1 MWSDLVRNIWYPPS
15 GVSDVGGPTNAKYWL
30 LFNAFSGIY
39 VVAMSLSLLQ
49 GFHQYC
55 NTSNALTRALSSA
68 AYTVYLIHP
77 FAIAFA
83 VWTLFKIYKAE
94 GYDISQKM
102 DLDLG
107 IMKATREDVVHSY
120 VPDATW
126 PVTYWVNS
134 AWDDDES
141 WGDNHGLPDQ
151 NSWGIGRLWGYKS
164 WGGWLWLCFISNVVV
179 WPVAYAIKQ
188 LPGVRSVNEAARHAE
203 ALFAAHD
210 MSPARD

>member
-1 MWSDLVRNIWYPPS
+1 M
-15 GVSDVGGPTNAKYWL
+15 G
-30 LFNAFSGIY
+30 
-39 VVAMSLSLLQ
+39 
-49 GFHQYC
+49 
-55 NTSNALTRALSSA
+55 TSNALTRALSSA

-77 FAIAFA
+77 FAIVFA

-107 IMKATREDVVHSY
+107 GKNYPTHSY

-134 AWDDDES
+134 AWDDDEH

-151 NSWGIGRLWGYKS
+151 NSWGVGRLWGYKS
-164 WGGWLWLCFISNVVV
+164 WGGWLWLCFASNVVL

-188 LPGVRSVNEAARHAE
+188 LPGVRSV
-203 ALFAAHD
+203 
-210 MSPARD
+210 M